1 MGGGFYMSDKLKI
14 AEKGGTELLR
24 QKHLERELVEGY
36 TAMARE
42 NFEVAEANLQAGAE
56 ALNLFDLTYSNKIDI
71 I

>member
-1 MGGGFYMSDKLKI
+1 MSDKLNI
-14 AEKGGTELLR
+14 GQKGGPESLGH
-24 QKHLERELVEGY
+24 KHLEKELVEGY

-42 NFEVAEANLQAGAE
+42 NLEVAEANLQAGAE

>member
-1 MGGGFYMSDKLKI
+1 
-14 AEKGGTELLR
+14 
-24 QKHLERELVEGY
+24 VEGY